1 MKTIEDKLQSLP
13 AEIKTALNA
22 VAKKLETAGAS
33 NGVWT
38 KTIKKALMKVGND
51 HGYVVCT
58 SGVPKADWGEWL
70 YDMCWLKHKKDKVY
84 DIPINVPLIMESEWA
99 TNQEEIIVDF
109 QKLLICKAQTKLL
122 IFQDNADLVPYLK
135 KSIKLWDD
143 PAGTYLL
150 AQYDNT
156 RHVFQYTIV

>member
-1 MKTIEDKLQSLP
+1 
-13 AEIKTALNA
+13 
-22 VAKKLETAGAS
+22 
-33 NGVWT
+33 
-38 KTIKKALMKVGND
+38 
-51 HGYVVCT
+51 
-58 SGVPKADWGEWL
+58 
-70 YDMCWLKHKKDKVY
+70 
-84 DIPINVPLIMESEWA
+84 MESEWA

>member
-1 MKTIEDKLQSLP
+1 MKMNIVSHGGYMKTIEDKLQSLP

-84 DIPINVPLIMESEWA
+84 DIPA
-99 TNQEEIIVDF
+99 
-109 QKLLICKAQTKLL
+109 LLLFKGDI
-122 IFQDNADLVPYLK
+122 
-135 KSIKLWDD
+135 SIAIKI
-143 PAGTYLL
+143 Y
-150 AQYDNT
+150 
-156 RHVFQYTIV
+156 